1 MLMLI
6 IGSEVD
12 SGVQC
17 SQCTLGGVGA
27 ILNRGYF
34 EQNGITVVMST
45 IQYNRRTIHSVTI
58 FSNFIIGAM

>member
-17 SQCTLGGVGA
+17 SQCTLGGGGG
-27 ILNRGYF
+27 RGYL
-34 EQNGITVVMST
+34 EQNGITVVISA
-45 IQYNRRTIHSVTI
+45 IQYNRRTIATCRYL
-58 FSNFIIGAM
+58 F

>member
-12 SGVQC
+12 SGVHC
-17 SQCTLGGVGA
+17 SQCTLGG
-27 ILNRGYF
+27 RGYF

-45 IQYNRRTIHSVTI
+45 IQYNRRTIATCRYL
-58 FSNFIIGAM
+58 FQ

>member
-12 SGVQC
+12 SGVHC
-17 SQCTLGGVGA
+17 SQCTLGGGGGG
-27 ILNRGYF
+27 RGYF

-45 IQYNRRTIHSVTI
+45 IQYNRRTLATCRYL
-58 FSNFIIGAM
+58 FQ

>member
-17 SQCTLGGVGA
+17 SQCTLGGG
-27 ILNRGYF
+27 RGYF

-45 IQYNRRTIHSVTI
+45 IQYNRRAIATCRYL
-58 FSNFIIGAM
+58 F